1 MVLSYSLVTNASKRC
16 RESDDLSISTSYE
29 TCGSAGIGRQAR
41 LRI

>member
-1 MVLSYSLVTNASKRC
+1 MVLSYSLVTSASMRC
-16 RESDDLSISTSYE
+16 RVLFDISISTSYE